1 MPITPLLTD
10 GNFEPEQRHVLELA
24 FNAALR
30 RIGLV
35 DRKDPI
41 CEIVA
46 QRMIEVQRR
55 GVTDAVA
62 LCEITI
68 REIGVPT
75 E

>member
-1 MPITPLLTD
+1 MPITSLITD
-10 GNFEPEQRHVLELA
+10 GFEPEQRHVLELA

-41 CEIVA
+41 CDIVA
-46 QRMIEVQRR
+46 QRMIAVHRR
-55 GVTDAVA
+55 GVTEAVT